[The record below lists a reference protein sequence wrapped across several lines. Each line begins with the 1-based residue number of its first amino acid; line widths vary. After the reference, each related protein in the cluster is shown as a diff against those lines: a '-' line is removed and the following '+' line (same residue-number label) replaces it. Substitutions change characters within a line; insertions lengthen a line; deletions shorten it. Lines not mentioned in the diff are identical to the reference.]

1 MTRHLVLMLALLS
14 GFAGAS
20 GSFFTLLQTW
30 PGLGHAPIAVSPD
43 GRLLALTRPAPRTPA
58 YAPYDTRIEVRD
70 TAKMQRLYRVPAANG
85 DGKTL
90 LFSPDSRTLWSAHTG
105 TLDYDA
111 WTGKLRD
118 NREGS
123 DGAGVSALAFAP
135 DGQSYVLAGVNT
147 VSQTWLVRV
156 VVGRP
161 RAFWPVTPPTARD
174 GLKPNWTSALAFSPD
189 GKRVASG
196 SLGGGVILR
205 SGVTGRPLRV
215 LGDEPGKA
223 PHRARLVGLL
233 FLSPARL
240 LSASAD
246 GQVRLWD
253 AATGRALASLPCG
266 ERLGAVV
273 RIPGGTRVVAATGRG
288 LELLGTSG
296 GRLRRLETVGGDY
309 ADVGVSAAGELWA
322 ITRGGRS
329 ATGCRCAASRF
340 SPRPARRAPG
350 RRVARL

>member
-233 FLSPARL
+233 FFSRL
-240 LSASAD
+240 RACSAPRRTVRCASGTRRRA
-246 GQVRLWD
+246 GRWRHCRVGNVWAPWSGFRAEPEWWPPRAGVWNCWEPQVGGCGGWKRS
-253 AATGRALASLPCG
+253 AATTPMWG
-266 ERLGAVV
+266 
-273 RIPGGTRVVAATGRG
+273 
-288 LELLGTSG
+288 
-296 GRLRRLETVGGDY
+296 
-309 ADVGVSAAGELWA
+309 
-322 ITRGGRS
+322 
-329 ATGCRCAASRF
+329 
-340 SPRPARRAPG
+340 
-350 RRVARL
+350 

>member
-1 MTRHLVLMLALLS
+1 MLALLS
-14 GFAGAS
+14 GSAGAS

-30 PGLGHAPIAVSPD
+30 QGLGHAPIAVSPD

-70 TAKMQRLYRVPAANG
+70 TAKMRRLYRVPAANG

-90 LFSPDSRTLWSAHTG
+90 LFSPDSRTLWSAHSG
-105 TLDYDA
+105 TLHYDA
-111 WTGKLRD
+111 WTGKLAD

-135 DGQSYVLAGVNT
+135 GGQSYVLAGVNA
-147 VSQTWLVRV
+147 VGQTRLVRV
-156 VVGRP
+156 GVSP
-161 RAFWPVTPPTARD
+161 LQSFWPVRRPTAGD
-174 GLKPNWTSALAFSPD
+174 GMQPNWTSALAFSPD
-189 GKRVASG
+189 GRWVASG
-196 SLGGGVILR
+196 SVGGGVILR
-205 SGVTGRPLRV
+205 SSVTGRPLRV
-215 LGDEPGKA
+215 LADEPGQP

-273 RIPGGTRVVAATGRG
+273 QLPGGTRAVAATSRG
-288 LELLGTSG
+288 LQLIETSG

-322 ITRGGRS
+322 ITRDGTLSHWRLL
-329 ATGCRCAASRF
+329 SR
-340 SPRPARRAPG
+340 
-350 RRVARL
+350 